1 MEKPFEEQPDELT
14 ESIEQKESR
23 QPTQPVRDVK
33 VSPVDSIEEP
43 IELFPMWKRL
53 KEEVVQ
59 DNFFDSPTL
68 NNPNILGEMIIG
80 EGKIF
85 PVDAKVYFNSGDTHI
100 FSYDTSGIT
109 LASGLKITGGGNTF
123 TETYTSPKSTTASA
137 TWEEWDISAIVPVG
151 TTAVEVQILNTSVS
165 SEDGG
170 AREYGSSLERK
181 QWGKNYTS
189 MDLRVN
195 VGSNRIIEIYAQV
208 RNNQYFFITGY
219 YT

>member
-23 QPTQPVRDVK
+23 QPTQPVKDVK

-43 IELFPMWKRL
+43 IELFPILEKP
-53 KEEVVQ
+53 EEVVQ
-59 DNFFDSPTL
+59 DNVLSDKTLISP
-68 NNPNILGEMIIG
+68 NIIG
-80 EGKIF
+80 EMTMGDGKIF
-85 PVDAKVYFNSGDTHI
+85 PVDAKIHFNIGDTHI

-151 TTAVEVQILNTSVS
+151 TTAVEVQILNTSAS